1 MASALFHF
9 GPVQAHLLL
18 SIHQTL
24 HLSSF
29 LLWLYRTLRA
39 GPSVNCRFGQ
49 LLLGEVGWR
58 SSKRVYAKFKVDFT
72 SKTFL
77 LRRRGLAMGSSY
89 AVLLLFFS
97 FEGAQSCYHVA
108 AVWNQEHT
116 KNVKKV
122 NAAII
127 SLELQ
132 RKASEKLLALL
143 VVFLGILGKQIN
155 QVPRPIYK
163 SQSDLASQAWEVAV
177 YSLDDV
183 TVIGE
188 L

>member
-1 MASALFHF
+1 MTSASHAGHF
-9 GPVQAHLLL
+9 GHVKLIQRLLPRMWHLPCSIPVQAHLLL

-97 FEGAQSCYHVA
+97 FEGAQSYYHV
-108 AVWNQEHT
+108 QLFET
-116 KNVKKV
+116 KNTP
-122 NAAII
+122 NMWMQQM
-127 SLELQ
+127 SMDLQ
-132 RKASEKLLALL
+132 RLQKTCCNS
-143 VVFLGILGKQIN
+143 VV
-155 QVPRPIYK
+155 
-163 SQSDLASQAWEVAV
+163 WEAF
-177 YSLDDV
+177 
-183 TVIGE
+183 
-188 L
+188 

>member
-1 MASALFHF
+1 MTSASHAGHF
-9 GPVQAHLLL
+9 GHVKLIQRLLPRMWHLPCSIPVQAHLLL

-39 GPSVNCRFGQ
+39 GPSLNCRFGQ

-97 FEGAQSCYHVA
+97 FEGAQSYYHV
-108 AVWNQEHT
+108 QLFET
-116 KNVKKV
+116 KNTPKMWKKWMQQLYHW
-122 NAAII
+122 NFKGR
-127 SLELQ
+127 LQ
-132 RKASEKLLALL
+132 KN
-143 VVFLGILGKQIN
+143 FLHF
-155 QVPRPIYK
+155 
-163 SQSDLASQAWEVAV
+163 WWCF
-177 YSLDDV
+177 
-183 TVIGE
+183 
-188 L
+188 